1 MTEMGGITTVEHQG
15 FNLTTNSGAT
25 SEEILERLN
34 PPKEPVKEEPEDPS
48 KAASTLG
55 KLGGKAA
62 AEKRKAQELAEE
74 TNPEEEAIPEK
85 EVSEEP
91 TEEKEEKEPEK
102 LGKPKYDA
110 KARMLEAARKET
122 EARREAE
129 KARAEAKAAQA
140 ERDAIKRE
148 LEAARAPKAPEP
160 QETAKPIR
168 SQFTSDEDFVEA
180 LTDWKTDQKFKA
192 HEEKLQT
199 ETKVKE
205 YAGTI
210 DRILGEAVSARK
222 EYQKTDPDFMDRV
235 SDEVKE
241 LALKPSFA
249 RDLHEQLEAKHV
261 IADEI
266 IQAKKHGPLLML
278 YLSDHPDYLRGLQE
292 MRTPQEI
299 QVEMRVLAKS
309 LSGAATTASVPKGEV
324 SKALPP
330 VRPVTGAPP
339 NVVEEGHTPERASKQ
354 GLDEYARGWK
364 PAKRR

>member
-85 EVSEEP
+85 EVSEKP

-102 LGKPKYDA
+102 LGKPRHDP
-110 KARMLEAARKET
+110 KARMLEATRKEA
-122 EARREAE
+122 EAKREAA
-129 KARAEAKAAQA
+129 KAREEAKAAQA

-148 LEAARAPKAPEP
+148 LEAARKAPEP
-160 QETAKPIR
+160 QETAKPVR

-249 RDLHEQLEAKHV
+249 RDLHEQLTVDHV

-266 IQAKKHGPLLML
+266 IHSGKHGPLLML
-278 YLSDHPDYLRGLQE
+278 RLSDQPDELQRIRAL
-292 MRTPQEI
+292 RTPQEV
-299 QVEMRVLAKS
+299 QVEMRLLARS
-309 LSGAATTASVPKGEV
+309 LNGAAPTATAPKEV

-330 VRPVTGAPP
+330 VRPVAGVPP
-339 NVVEEGHTPERASKQ
+339 SVVDEGHTPERAAKQ
-354 GLDEYARGWK
+354 GLDEYAKGWK
-364 PAKRR
+364 PARRR